1 MGHYTLICEERGLLR
16 VWLTPD
22 LWGHGVSTKPAAVPS
37 YYYLTD
43 RLSSVIGVINDS
55 GKWVNDYWYTPF
67 GDYAGGDSA
76 NASAGVPWVPWRFTG
91 EWFDGVS
98 VDRGYYKI
106 GLRYYDHAMNRW
118 TQTDPVERVVNPMQ
132 PAEAQPYTY
141 AGTNPTNQTDPTG
154 AYSWEEFGGD
164 VLAALAGASGAA
176 IGGGVG
182 LLGGP
187 AAQPRVDTWGEP
199 VPAAWSAKPIPRT
212 TLVSATSLGIVEET
226 SR

>member
-1 MGHYTLICEERGLLR
+1 M
-16 VWLTPD
+16 
-22 LWGHGVSTKPAAVPS
+22 
-37 YYYLTD
+37 
-43 RLSSVIGVINDS
+43 INDS
-55 GKWVNDYWYTPF
+55 GKRVNDYWYTPF

-118 TQTDPVERVVNPMQ
+118 TQADPVERVVNPMQ

-164 VLAALAGASGAA
+164 VLTALAGVRGCNRRRCRFARRSRRRSRGW
-176 IGGGVG
+176 ICGG
-182 LLGGP
+182 
-187 AAQPRVDTWGEP
+187 
-199 VPAAWSAKPIPRT
+199 
-212 TLVSATSLGIVEET
+212 SLCQRHGRR
-226 SR
+226 SLFQRRR